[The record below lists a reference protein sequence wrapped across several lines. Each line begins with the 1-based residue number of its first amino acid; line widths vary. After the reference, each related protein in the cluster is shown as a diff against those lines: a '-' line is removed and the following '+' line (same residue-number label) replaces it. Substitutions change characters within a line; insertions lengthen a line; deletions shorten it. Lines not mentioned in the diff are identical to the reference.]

1 MADAHHL
8 PAKTIRIGRQL
19 DNDIALTGDLEV
31 SRHHA
36 ELRRNPDGS
45 FEIID
50 LGSHGG
56 TYVNGE
62 RITRKMLTEQ
72 HIISIG
78 HAMFRLS
85 NGELRQ
91 YADEGAMT
99 FADRLD
105 SLGIELPSPL
115 PPAGNYLACVI
126 DGGLVYVGGHGPI
139 AGDQMMRGKVGGN
152 LTLEQGRE
160 AARMT
165 ALSILATLQAEL
177 GDLGRIQRII
187 KVFGMV
193 NVAPGFDRTPA
204 VIDGCSDLLVEI
216 FGDAGRH
223 TRSAV
228 GLAELPFGIAVEIE
242 LIARLRT

>member
-1 MADAHHL
+1 MADGH
-8 PAKTIRIGRQL
+8 PVPDRTIRIGRQP
-19 DNDIALTGDLEV
+19 DNDIALTGDLDV

-45 FEIID
+45 VEIID

-56 TYVNGE
+56 TYVNGK
-62 RITRKMLTEQ
+62 RITSKVLAEQ
-72 HIISIG
+72 DVISIG
-78 HAMFRLS
+78 RAMFRLS
-85 NGELRQ
+85 HGELRQ
-91 YADEGAMT
+91 YADEGTMT
-99 FADRLD
+99 IADRLA
-105 SLGIELPSPL
+105 SLGIELPPPF

-126 DGGLVYVGGHGPI
+126 DEGLVYVGGHGPI
-139 AGDQMMRGKVGGN
+139 AGDQMMRGKVGGD
-152 LTLEQGRE
+152 LTLDQGRE

-193 NVAPGFDRTPA
+193 NVAPGFDLTPA

-228 GLAELPFGIAVEIE
+228 GLAELPFGIPVEIE
-242 LIARLRT
+242 LVARLRT